1 MYFRNRND
9 KQTPWLVKCF
19 AMISIVIQFSEK
31 KSGFILFTSDSIL
44 PDY

>member
-1 MYFRNRND
+1 MYFKNRND
-9 KQTPWLVKCF
+9 KQTPWLVKFF

-31 KSGFILFTSDSIL
+31 NLVLFSSDFIL

>member
-1 MYFRNRND
+1 MYFKNRND
-9 KQTPWLVKCF
+9 EKTPWLVKCF

-31 KSGFILFTSDSIL
+31 NLVLFTSDAIL